1 MLNIGVLGLG
11 FMGSTHLQAIER
23 IPGLRLAA
31 VMDMDERRLAGDL
44 SGIAGN
50 LGPGGKRMSFEG
62 VRRYRDI
69 GAILSDPDLDAVDI
83 CLPTD
88 LHAPAAIQALRAGKH
103 VLLEKP
109 MALDCEGAAQILA
122 AAEASGRILM
132 VAQVLRFMSA
142 YERLIEM
149 VRGGKL
155 GAIHSAFFRRRTAA
169 PAWGPWEFDKS
180 KSGGGVFD
188 LLIHDVDMCL
198 LLFGPPEA
206 VSSTGHED
214 LAGGVDMISSSFH
227 YARIG
232 SVTITGGWHHRGQY
246 PFSMEYTVAGERGV
260 VEYSSAGRPP
270 AVYWADGSMETLA
283 TGGEDPYEA
292 EIAYFTECCRSG
304 RQPER
309 CRPAE
314 SAAAVRLTALMAEA
328 RERHGAAV
336 PCSI

>member
-1 MLNIGVLGLG
+1 
-11 FMGSTHLQAIER
+11 
-23 IPGLRLAA
+23 
-31 VMDMDERRLAGDL
+31 
-44 SGIAGN
+44 
-50 LGPGGKRMSFEG
+50 
-62 VRRYRDI
+62 
-69 GAILSDPDLDAVDI
+69 
-83 CLPTD
+83 
-88 LHAPAAIQALRAGKH
+88 
-103 VLLEKP
+103 
-109 MALDCEGAAQILA
+109 
-122 AAEASGRILM
+122 
-132 VAQVLRFMSA
+132 
-142 YERLIEM
+142 
-149 VRGGKL
+149 
-155 GAIHSAFFRRRTAA
+155 
-169 PAWGPWEFDKS
+169 
-180 KSGGGVFD
+180 
-188 LLIHDVDMCL
+188 
-198 LLFGPPEA
+198 
-206 VSSTGHED
+206 
-214 LAGGVDMISSSFH
+214 MISSSFH